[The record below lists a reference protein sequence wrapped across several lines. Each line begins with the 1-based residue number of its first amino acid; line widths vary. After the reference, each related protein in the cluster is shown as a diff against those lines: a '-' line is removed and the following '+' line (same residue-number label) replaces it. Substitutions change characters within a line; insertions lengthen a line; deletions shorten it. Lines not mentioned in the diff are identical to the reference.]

1 MEKPMTEDLSQM
13 ETWEAT
19 TDGAVYVQ
27 VKDPRERTG
36 WRQAKVTGRGRK
48 KIQLSVEERLFNQ
61 DLVPDE
67 KRSQHDP
74 FSNGLLV
81 RTSPA
86 STEAPL
92 DGAHYTDEQLVE
104 LLGLD
109 SDEVF
114 LASVEAIQSEV
125 VVRRLLK
132 LAETKATMVRYQA
145 LQELVDTRYH
155 IGKTSRVVAEIYN
168 DDAQYAHADL

>member
-1 MEKPMTEDLSQM
+1 MTEQDLSQM

-19 TDGAVYVQ
+19 TGGAVYVQ
-27 VKDPRERTG
+27 VKDPRDRTG
-36 WRQAKVTGRGRK
+36 WRSAKVTGRGRK
-48 KIQLSVEERLFNQ
+48 KIQLSLEERLFNQ
-61 DLVPDE
+61 ELVPEE
-67 KRSQHDP
+67 KRTQHDP

-86 STEAPL
+86 PDVDDDDLQS
-92 DGAHYTDEQLVE
+92 HYTDDQLAE
-104 LLGLD
+104 LLQID

-114 LASVEAIQSEV
+114 LASVEAIQAEV

-132 LAETKATMVRYQA
+132 LAEKRATMVRFQA
-145 LQELVDTRYH
+145 LEELVDKRYH

>member
-1 MEKPMTEDLSQM
+1 MTEDLSQM

-36 WRQAKVTGRGRK
+36 WRYAKVTGRGRK
-48 KIQLSVEERLFNQ
+48 KLQLTVEERLFNQ
-61 DLVPDE
+61 DLVPEE
-67 KRSQHDP
+67 KRAQHDP

-86 STEAPL
+86 PASDEGLAA
-92 DGAHYTDEQLVE
+92 AHYTDDQLAE
-104 LLGLD
+104 LLQVD

-114 LASVEAIQSEV
+114 MASVEAIESEV
-125 VVRRLLK
+125 VVRRLLA
-132 LAETKATMVRYQA
+132 LAERKATMVRYQA
-145 LQELVDTRYH
+145 IQELVDDRYH

-168 DDAQYAHADL
+168 DDEKYAHADL